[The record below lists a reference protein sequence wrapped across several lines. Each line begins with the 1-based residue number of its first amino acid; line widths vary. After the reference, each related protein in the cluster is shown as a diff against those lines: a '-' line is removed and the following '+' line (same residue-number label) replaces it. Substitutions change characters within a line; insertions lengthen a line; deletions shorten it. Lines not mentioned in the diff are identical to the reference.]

1 MKVRIHALCQPSV
14 IQKSHP
20 TPNFIRTYLPRF
32 GATMPLHSGLRL
44 TNLLKLL
51 GISCLAL
58 TLLGGMHEADAA
70 AKKREQGFFERLFG
84 GSKNSSERKKVRR
97 GTDRRNS
104 EVVRSGG
111 IRVISESA
119 VKGVRKKNK
128 RNTAAANDPGT
139 DFGYGMGN
147 LRYVALA
154 LVGLSD
160 ITMKNPRPADAAAA
174 AIYDQLSGSGPS
186 LRVLPAAREALLGQY
201 RARGFRPVWIEGGKL
216 SPRGKAVLALLAAAD
231 MEGLDTPAYLP
242 SGLSAFDAPLPEGDA
257 AAMARL
263 DIDLLG
269 AALRYARDA
278 SGGLFDPG
286 RLSRYHDVT
295 PEAVLA
301 EQAAKVLVWSP
312 YAADYL
318 RGLHPQ
324 HPAYAAMK
332 QALADLRHGD
342 GEKAFTPIRDGKI
355 VKRGGSDERL
365 PAVRERLVQ
374 LGYPEA
380 EAKPG
385 ASVLLMDEVLAE
397 QLRRFQAAS
406 GIWVSA
412 ALGPQTIRALNADRT
427 VREQALLLN
436 NMERLRWLPKSLGNR
451 HIFVNQPAFEA
462 QVMESGRAV
471 WSTRVI
477 VGKPHTQT
485 SVFHDEMEL
494 VVFNPSWGIPQSIIV
509 TKYLPKLRR
518 DPGYLDRMGY
528 QVVNQSGKVVSSRKV
543 RWAGYGSKVPFGVHQ
558 PPGKNNALGEVK
570 FMFPNTHDIYMHD
583 TPDRELFEEEVRAFS
598 HGCVRVENPR
608 EFASVLLGW
617 TSQEVDSHIAT
628 PKTETIRL
636 KETIPVHLTYF
647 TAWPDETG
655 RIEFF
660 DDIYGRDRAMTEAR
674 GNVAMAQR

>member
-1 MKVRIHALCQPSV
+1 MSLR
-14 IQKSHP
+14 
-20 TPNFIRTYLPRF
+20 
-32 GATMPLHSGLRL
+32 SGLRL
-44 TNLLKLL
+44 KTFLKLL
-51 GISCLAL
+51 GMFCLAL
-58 TLLGGMHEADAA
+58 ALISGTHEAEAA
-70 AKKREQGFFERLFG
+70 AKKRDQGFFERLFG
-84 GSKNSSERKKVRR
+84 SSKNSGERKKVWR
-97 GTDRRNS
+97 GSDRRKS
-104 EVVRSGG
+104 EVVRSGDV
-111 IRVISESA
+111 RVISEPEA
-119 VKGVRKKNK
+119 KRVHKKSK
-128 RNTAAANDPGT
+128 RDTAAANDPGT
-139 DFGYGMGN
+139 DSGYGMGN
-147 LRYVALA
+147 LRYVAPA
-154 LVGLSD
+154 LVGLSA
-160 ITMKNPRPADAAAA
+160 ITMKDPRPADAAAA
-174 AIYDQLSGSGPS
+174 AIFDQLSGSGPS
-186 LRVLPAAREALLGQY
+186 MRVLPAAREAVLGQY

-216 SPRGKAVLALLAAAD
+216 SPRGQAVLAVLAAAD
-231 MEGLDTPAYLP
+231 VEGLDVQTYLP
-242 SGLSAFDAPLPEGDA
+242 SALSAFDAPLPEGDA
-257 AAMARL
+257 SAMARL
-263 DIDLLG
+263 DIDLFA

-278 SGGLFDPG
+278 SGGLFDPD

-295 PEAVLA
+295 PEAVPV

-332 QALADLRHGD
+332 QALADLRHRD
-342 GEKAFTPIRDGKI
+342 GEKTFTPIQDGKI

-380 EAKPG
+380 AGKPG
-385 ASVLLMDEVLAE
+385 GNVFVLDAVLAE
-397 QLRRFQAAS
+397 QLRRFQRAS
-406 GIWVSA
+406 GIRVSA
-412 ALGPQTIRALNADRT
+412 ALGPQTIRALNEART
-427 VREQALLLN
+427 AHEEALLLN

-462 QVMESGRAV
+462 WVMEGGREE

-477 VGKPHTQT
+477 VGKPNTQT

-583 TPDRELFEEEVRAFS
+583 TPDRELFEEDVRAFS

-655 RIEFF
+655 RIVFF
-660 DDIYGRDRAMTEAR
+660 DDIYGRDKAMTEAR
-674 GNVAMAQR
+674 GNVTMAQR